1 LLCVRDEF
9 ESISSRVGL
18 TDKCPI
24 HPDANHVWGDC
35 YQNILNKDK
44 KFPAK
49 GSSKK
54 GKTTSTHEVNLM
66 DINPKADEAIN
77 DIDLSGDECI
87 ILDCTLDD
95 IEEEGTR

>member
-1 LLCVRDEF
+1 
-9 ESISSRVGL
+9 
-18 TDKCPI
+18 
-24 HPDANHVWGDC
+24 
-35 YQNILNKDK
+35 LNKDK